1 MGSSTSPGWPPPHE
15 VDEREQNGERRR
27 AGRRSQG
34 CPCSRGVPSPSPA
47 LHGCGQP
54 VHPRT
59 GTPSVP
65 PSIPSFLLP
74 SVPGL
79 GPLQGRCRWRRAVPA
94 AAEGGTGRRGRPWRA
109 AGPGWWRWA
118 RGWRGWG
125 RPSGSADTAPSA
137 CWRRRPALAAAS
149 APAPSV
155 RAARPGRA
163 AGTGGGR
170 HRGAGPGRGGGR
182 RYRDAGAAAPEPR
195 PVGPVRSGPDT
206 WRGWPVPRARG
217 HRTEA
222 AHGGRR
228 GPFRGTGV
236 PLRPERSCPGTARR
250 DPLSLCPSLPAASG
264 LAEMG
269 AHWIHG
275 PSPGNP
281 VFRLASQYG
290 LLGPEAARE
299 ENQQVEG
306 GGHPP
311 LPSVTYGSS
320 GKVLNAQAVREARD
334 LFYALLASTRA
345 FQGSKE
351 PPWPSVGQYVRAEI
365 ARTVP
370 TMAGGQEDAR
380 RLQLAVL
387 AACLKLECC
396 ISGTHS
402 MDLVGLEPFGEYVSL
417 PGLDCTF
424 PGGYSGLAE
433 RLLSDLPAG
442 TVLLNKAVRTIRWRG
457 SFREEGDDGGRVF
470 PVRVEC
476 EDGDVFLADHVIVTV
491 PLGFL
496 KERHQEF
503 FQPPLPERKAQAI
516 RNLGFGTNNKIFLEF
531 EQPFWEPEQQLLEVV
546 WEDESPL
553 EEPDADLEA
562 NWFKKLIGFV
572 VLQPPEQHGHVLC
585 GFIAGKESEHMET
598 LSDAEVLSAM
608 THVLR
613 TMTGNPDLPAP
624 RSVLRS
630 RWHSAPYTRGSYS
643 YVAVGSSGDDIDV
656 LAQPLPEDPRD
667 PRPLQ
672 LLFAGEATHRTFYST
687 THGALLSGWRE
698 AERLNQLFQ
707 APVPAPQS

>member
-1 MGSSTSPGWPPPHE
+1 
-15 VDEREQNGERRR
+15 
-27 AGRRSQG
+27 
-34 CPCSRGVPSPSPA
+34 
-47 LHGCGQP
+47 
-54 VHPRT
+54 
-59 GTPSVP
+59 
-65 PSIPSFLLP
+65 
-74 SVPGL
+74 
-79 GPLQGRCRWRRAVPA
+79 
-94 AAEGGTGRRGRPWRA
+94 
-109 AGPGWWRWA
+109 
-118 RGWRGWG
+118 
-125 RPSGSADTAPSA
+125 
-137 CWRRRPALAAAS
+137 
-149 APAPSV
+149 
-155 RAARPGRA
+155 
-163 AGTGGGR
+163 
-170 HRGAGPGRGGGR
+170 
-182 RYRDAGAAAPEPR
+182 
-195 PVGPVRSGPDT
+195 
-206 WRGWPVPRARG
+206 
-217 HRTEA
+217 
-222 AHGGRR
+222 
-228 GPFRGTGV
+228 
-236 PLRPERSCPGTARR
+236 
-250 DPLSLCPSLPAASG
+250 SLPAASG

-281 VFRLASQYG
+281 VFCLASRYG

-299 ENQQVEG
+299 ENQQVEA

-311 LPSVTYGSS
+311 MPSVTYGSS
-320 GKVLNAQAVREARD
+320 GKGLNPKAVREARD
-334 LFYALLASTRA
+334 LFSALLASTRA

-380 RLQLAVL
+380 QLQLAVL

-424 PGGYSGLAE
+424 PGGYSSLAE
-433 RLLSDLPAG
+433 RLLSDLPEG
-442 TVLLNKAVRTIRWRG
+442 TVLFNKAVRTIQWQG
-457 SFREEGDDGGRVF
+457 SFREEGDDARVF

-476 EDGDVFLADHVIVTV
+476 EDGDVFLADHVIITV

-553 EEPDADLEA
+553 EEPSGDLETS
-562 NWFKKLIGFV
+562 WFRKLIGFV

-608 THVLR
+608 TRVLR
-613 TMTGNPDLPAP
+613 TMTG
-624 RSVLRS
+624 
-630 RWHSAPYTRGSYS
+630 WHSAPYTRGSYS

-656 LAQPLPEDPRD
+656 LAQPLPEDPRE

-707 APVPAPQS
+707 A

>member
-1 MGSSTSPGWPPPHE
+1 MESSGPRVVAVGAGLAGLGAAQRLRGHGSLRLLE
-15 VDEREQNGERRR
+15 AAAR
-27 AGRRSQG
+27 AG
-34 CPCSRGVPSPSPA
+34 
-47 LHGCGQP
+47 
-54 VHPRT
+54 
-59 GTPSVP
+59 
-65 PSIPSFLLP
+65 
-74 SVPGL
+74 
-79 GPLQGRCRWRRAVPA
+79 GRVC
-94 AAEGGTGRRGRPWRA
+94 TRP
-109 AGPGWWRWA
+109 
-118 RGWRGWG
+118 
-125 RPSGSADTAPSA
+125 
-137 CWRRRPALAAAS
+137 
-149 APAPSV
+149 
-155 RAARPGRA
+155 
-163 AGTGGGR
+163 
-170 HRGAGPGRGGGR
+170 
-182 RYRDAGAAAPEPR
+182 
-195 PVGPVRSGPDT
+195 
-206 WRGWPVPRARG
+206 
-217 HRTEA
+217 
-222 AHGGRR
+222 
-228 GPFRGTGV
+228 F
-236 PLRPERSCPGTARR
+236 
-250 DPLSLCPSLPAASG
+250 ASG

-281 VFRLASQYG
+281 VFCLASRYG

-299 ENQQVEG
+299 ENQQVEA

-311 LPSVTYGSS
+311 MPSVTYGSS
-320 GKVLNAQAVREARD
+320 GKVLNPKAVREARD
-334 LFYALLASTRA
+334 LFYAVLASTRA

-370 TMAGGQEDAR
+370 TMARGQEDAR

-424 PGGYSGLAE
+424 PGGYSSLAE
-433 RLLSDLPAG
+433 RLLSDLPEG
-442 TVLLNKAVRTIRWRG
+442 TVLFNKAVRTIQWQG
-457 SFREEGDDGGRVF
+457 SFREEGDDARVF

-476 EDGDVFLADHVIVTV
+476 EDGDVFLADHVIITV

-496 KERHQEF
+496 KEHHQEF
-503 FQPPLPERKAQAI
+503 FQPPLPERKARAI

-608 THVLR
+608 TRVLR
-613 TMTGNPDLPAP
+613 TMTGARPALPARPLP
-624 RSVLRS
+624 RAICRSYPELRPQGI
-630 RWHSAPYTRGSYS
+630 RACPRPGACSAPAGTALPTPAAPTATWPSAARGTTSMCS
-643 YVAVGSSGDDIDV
+643 HSPCPRTPATPGPCSSCSP
-656 LAQPLPEDPRD
+656 ARPRTA
-667 PRPLQ
+667 PSTPPPTARCCR
-672 LLFAGEATHRTFYST
+672 AGERPSDST
-687 THGALLSGWRE
+687 SSSRRPSPRLSPE
-698 AERLNQLFQ
+698 A
-707 APVPAPQS
+707 AK

>member
-1 MGSSTSPGWPPPHE
+1 MEGG
-15 VDEREQNGERRR
+15 
-27 AGRRSQG
+27 GRRVLVVG
-34 CPCSRGVPSPSPA
+34 AGLA
-47 LHGCGQP
+47 
-54 VHPRT
+54 
-59 GTPSVP
+59 
-65 PSIPSFLLP
+65 
-74 SVPGL
+74 GL
-79 GPLQGRCRWRRAVPA
+79 GA
-94 AAEGGTGRRGRPWRA
+94 AQRLRGH
-109 AGPGWWRWA
+109 
-118 RGWRGWG
+118 
-125 RPSGSADTAPSA
+125 GSLRLLEA
-137 CWRRRPALAAAS
+137 
-149 APAPSV
+149 
-155 RAARPGRA
+155 AARPG
-163 AGTGGGR
+163 GR
-170 HRGAGPGRGGGR
+170 VCT
-182 RYRDAGAAAPEPR
+182 R
-195 PVGPVRSGPDT
+195 P
-206 WRGWPVPRARG
+206 
-217 HRTEA
+217 
-222 AHGGRR
+222 
-228 GPFRGTGV
+228 F
-236 PLRPERSCPGTARR
+236 
-250 DPLSLCPSLPAASG
+250 ASG

-281 VFRLASQYG
+281 VFCLASQYG
-290 LLGPEAARE
+290 LLGPEAALE
-299 ENQQVEG
+299 ENQQAEA

-311 LPSVTYGSS
+311 LPCVTYSSS
-320 GKVLNAQAVREARD
+320 GRVLSPKAVREARD

-351 PPWPSVGQYVRAEI
+351 PPAPSVGQYLRAEI
-365 ARTVP
+365 ARRVP
-370 TMAGGQEDAR
+370 TMAGGVEEAR

-402 MDLVGLEPFGEYVSL
+402 MDLVALEPFGEYVSL

-424 PGGYSGLAE
+424 PGGYSSLSE
-433 RLLSDLPAG
+433 RLLSALPEG
-442 TVLLNKAVRTIRWRG
+442 TVLLNKPVRTIRWRG
-457 SFREEGDDGGRVF
+457 SFREEGDDSRDF

-476 EDGDVFLADHVIVTV
+476 EDGDAFLADHVIVTV

-496 KERHQEF
+496 KERHQDF
-503 FQPPLPERKAQAI
+503 FQPPLPEWKVEAI
-516 RNLGFGTNNKIFLEF
+516 RRLGFGTNNKIFLEF

-553 EEPDADLEA
+553 EEPSADLEA

-608 THVLR
+608 TRLLR
-613 TMTGNPDLPAP
+613 RLTGNPSLPAP

-656 LAQPLPEDPRD
+656 LAQPLPEDPQD

-698 AERLNQLFQ
+698 AERLNHLLQ
-707 APVPAPQS
+707 PPIPPPPQP